1 MKDYF
6 IAIEFYNRNIN
17 KFINTIVNVDL
28 KKTSLQEVAKQ
39 TIEDHFPDIPED
51 MTIKITAF
59 NNIEI

>member
-6 IAIEFYNRNIN
+6 IAIEFYNRDIN

-28 KKTSLQEVAKQ
+28 KKTSLQEVAEQ
-39 TIEDHFPDIPED
+39 TIKDHFHKIHMD
-51 MTIKITAF
+51 MTIKVTAF